1 MVVFAVL
8 KVDDAFNYY
17 SPFGGSL
24 ITGGPTSIFEY
35 RVAELVGWKDGQSS
49 AKVILRAGPGEQWGF
64 DGYMQLELSKFSGY
78 IQEYYKV

>member
-1 MVVFAVL
+1 MALFKKSDQAAVFAVL

-24 ITGGPTSIFEY
+24 IPGGPTSIFEY

-64 DGYMQLELSKFSGY
+64 DGYMQL
-78 IQEYYKV
+78 